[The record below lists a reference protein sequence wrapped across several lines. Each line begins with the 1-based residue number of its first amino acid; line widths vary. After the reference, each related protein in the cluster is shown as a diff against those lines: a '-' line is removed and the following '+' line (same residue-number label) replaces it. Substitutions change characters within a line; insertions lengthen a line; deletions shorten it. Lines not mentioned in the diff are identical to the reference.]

1 VTKHR
6 EFTSGGLAVL
16 QDASRRDFLKR
27 IAGVGI
33 CGAAGLD
40 IGPTS
45 GAIPFRRQSPETYTN
60 PVYAGSMPDPFVLLH
75 QGTYFAFGTTGGDR
89 KPDGRVFTALR
100 STNLVDWQELG
111 GALTPP
117 DSDPAYQ
124 YWAPEVAFDNG
135 TFFLYYAM
143 GGKEEE
149 KFALRVATSRTPEG
163 PYTDNGTPLVDC
175 ERNRFTIDAHPF
187 KDVDGQW
194 YMFYARNF
202 LDTDGGVLPG
212 TAVVVD
218 RLVGMTR
225 LAGGCRTVVRAR
237 HPWTLYE
244 ARRRMNVYGRTFDEW
259 HTIEGAFVRRHEGR
273 YYCFYSGSNYQ
284 TAAYGVDY
292 VVADHVMGPYT
303 GQGSEARVLKGVPG
317 KVRGPGHHSIALAP
331 DGTSEYVV
339 YHAWDAGMK
348 VRQLCIDPLEWT
360 PDGPRCL
367 GPTTTP
373 QPRPSRRATQPA

>member
-1 VTKHR
+1 MATPR
-6 EFTSGGLAVL
+6 DLTSESLMSGL
-16 QDASRRDFLKR
+16 DTSRRDFLKR
-27 IAGVGI
+27 L
-33 CGAAGLD
+33 AAGACSVGTVNL
-40 IGPTS
+40 ILGS
-45 GAIPFRRQSPETYTN
+45 EGNGAPRQSTQTYTN

-75 QGTYFAFGTTGGDR
+75 QGAYYAFGTTGSDR
-89 KPDGRVFTALR
+89 KPDGRVFTVLR
-100 STNLVDWQELG
+100 SSNLVDWDERG

-117 DSDPAYQ
+117 TPDAAYQ
-124 YWAPEVAFDNG
+124 FWAPEVAYADG

-149 KFALRVATSRTPEG
+149 KFALRVATSRTPDG
-163 PYTDNGTPLVDC
+163 PYTDNGTPLLDC

-187 KDVDGQW
+187 RDVDGQW

-202 LDTDGGVLPG
+202 LDTEGGVLPG
-212 TAVVVD
+212 TALVVD
-218 RLVGMTR
+218 RLVDMTR

-244 ARRRMNVYGRTFDEW
+244 ARRRMNVYDRTFDEW

-284 TAAYGVDY
+284 TASYGVDY

-303 GQGSEARVLKGVPG
+303 GQGNQARVLRGVPG
-317 KVRGPGHHSIALAP
+317 KVRGPGHHSITVGP
-331 DGTSEYVV
+331 DGRSEFVV

-348 VRQLCIDPLEWT
+348 VRQLCIDRLAWT
-360 PDGPRCL
+360 PEGPRCL
-367 GPTTTP
+367 GPTTSP
-373 QPRPSRRATQPA
+373 QPRPAPQATAPA